1 MEKVHMV
8 KTKRGV
14 RYYKIDPKTGR
25 WIFVKAPKKK

>member
-1 MEKVHMV
+1 MPEKIHMM

-25 WIFVKAPKKK
+25 YIFVKAPKK